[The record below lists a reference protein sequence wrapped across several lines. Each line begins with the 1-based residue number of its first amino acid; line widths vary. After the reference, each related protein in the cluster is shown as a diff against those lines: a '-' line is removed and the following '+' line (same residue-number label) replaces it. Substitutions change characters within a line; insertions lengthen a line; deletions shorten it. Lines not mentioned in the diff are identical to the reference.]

1 MIETVTRNQK
11 TEKIYDVDE
20 EKVTKDS
27 TASQSTDNERNMLLI
42 ITTHRKICC
51 NMVLEMSEF

>member
-42 ITTHRKICC
+42 ITTH
-51 NMVLEMSEF
+51 